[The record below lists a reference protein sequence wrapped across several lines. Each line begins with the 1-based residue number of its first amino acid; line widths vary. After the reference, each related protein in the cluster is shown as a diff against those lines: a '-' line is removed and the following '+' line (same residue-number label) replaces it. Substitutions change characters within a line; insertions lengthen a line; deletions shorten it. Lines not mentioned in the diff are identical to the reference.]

1 MNWLGSALERF
12 AVWQERVGSRV
23 LLTVL
28 AVVLVSAAVVPLW
41 WSSLQ
46 HAQLVSEIASVLR
59 EANIKERNP
68 QAINLVDRGT
78 VQLNGRE
85 VGSARVQLV
94 AQEMFNEAGTIDD
107 IPAFASFIAAIQ
119 APRWAPP
126 QVVEQPLLVGGIGIG
141 IAGVAVLA
149 IWLGLALPLMGITLV
164 TAPIATACFAF
175 GQMQLF
181 VAFTGIGILL
191 FLFLVATQL
200 ALRMLSPA
208 GAITGV
214 AHTLLLEATRQRISL
229 ACIGGLLVL
238 LPLLPLFISSR
249 DPLRYQVQTFIARG
263 TGLVFLVAAFLTL
276 LLACAT
282 VAFEIR
288 DRQIWSV
295 LTKPVSRFQYLAGKW
310 LGLAVLDG
318 LILTV
323 AGAAVLVQV
332 SLLSARPAGSMED
345 AAALTSQV
353 LVARATERPVYKSID
368 PIELRDAVNRAI
380 ENDTVLRGEI
390 EAGAKSE
397 ADVVRQLRVQKITE
411 FSSAQRTI
419 AAGASRS
426 YTFSGLLEA
435 RKAGIAPMLRYTFH
449 SGPDSTHEVYPV
461 SFLFGDLPPEL
472 VEYVPVQRNVLGIPV
487 EAIAEDGTLRV
498 TIVNGAMMQG
508 GRIIQAPWSLNFDAD
523 GLEVLHRVGGFEGNF
538 LRAMLVDWGKLLFI
552 AALGVSAAGIL
563 SFPVAVLVAMTIFI
577 VGSMSPFLEIA
588 VEQFAVPIDAPWFM
602 QVFEAFIQGFV
613 GSVQWVLAPFAS
625 VGSSTD
631 LVDGRVIPWG
641 SVVRAVGLIGLLW
654 SALAFAIG
662 GWAFS
667 RKEIAI
673 YSGGEG

>member
-1 MNWLGSALERF
+1 MSWIGSALERF
-12 AVWQERVGSRV
+12 ALWQERFSSRV
-23 LLTVL
+23 LLTVVSL
-28 AVVLVSAAVVPLW
+28 VLVSGAVVPLW

-46 HAQLVSEIASVLR
+46 HAQLIREIAGVLR
-59 EANIKERNP
+59 EANIQERN
-68 QAINLVDRGT
+68 AAAVNLVDRGM
-78 VQLNGRE
+78 VQVNGRE
-85 VGSARVQLV
+85 VGSPRVQAV
-94 AQEMFNEAGTIDD
+94 AQGMFNERGTVDEIA
-107 IPAFASFIAAIQ
+107 AFASFIAALE

-126 QVVEQPLLVGGIGIG
+126 QVVEQPMLVGGIGIG
-141 IAGVAVLA
+141 IAGLAVLA
-149 IWLGLALPLMGITLV
+149 IWLGLAVPLVGITVV
-164 TAPIATACFAF
+164 TAPIATVCYFV

-181 VAFTGIGILL
+181 IAFSGIGILL

-263 TGLVFLVAAFLTL
+263 TGAVFLVAAFLTL

-295 LTKPVSRFQYLAGKW
+295 LTKPVSRLQFLAGKW

-318 LILTV
+318 LILSV
-323 AGAAVLVQV
+323 AGTAVLVQV
-332 SLLSARPAGSMED
+332 SLLSARPAGSVED
-345 AAALTSQV
+345 AAALQSQV
-353 LVARATERPVYKSID
+353 LVARASERPVYKGMD
-368 PIELRDAVNRAI
+368 PIELRDTVNREI
-380 ENDTVLRGEI
+380 ENDAVLRAEI

-397 ADVVRQLRVQKITE
+397 AEVVRQLRVQKITE
-411 FSSAQRTI
+411 FSTAQRTI

-426 YTFSGLLEA
+426 YSFSGLIEA
-435 RKAGIAPMLRYTFH
+435 RKAGIAPMLRYSFH
-449 SGPDSTHEVYPV
+449 SGPDSSHEVYPV
-461 SFLFGDLPPEL
+461 SFLFGELPPQL
-472 VEYVPVQRNVLGIPV
+472 VEYVPVQRNVIPIPV

-498 TIVNGAMMQG
+498 TIVNGAMMEG
-508 GRIIQAPWSLNFDAD
+508 GRIMPAPWSMNFDAD
-523 GLEVLHRVGGFEGNF
+523 GLEALHRVGGFEGNF

-552 AALGVSAAGIL
+552 AALGVSAAGVL

-577 VGSMSPFLEIA
+577 VGSISPFLEIA
-588 VEQFAVPIDAPWFM
+588 VDQFAVPIDAPWFM
-602 QVFEAFIQGFV
+602 QVFEAFIRGFV
-613 GSVQWVLAPFAS
+613 GSVQWLLAPFAS

-641 SVVRAVGLIGLLW
+641 SVGRALGLIGLLW
-654 SALAFAIG
+654 SALAFALG

>member
-1 MNWLGSALERF
+1 MSWIGSALERF
-12 AVWQERVGSRV
+12 GLWQERFSSRV
-23 LLTVL
+23 LLTVVAML
-28 AVVLVSAAVVPLW
+28 LVSGAVVPLW

-46 HAQLVSEIASVLR
+46 HAQLVREIAGVLR
-59 EANIKERNP
+59 EANLQERN
-68 QAINLVDRGT
+68 AAAVNLVDRGM
-78 VQLNGRE
+78 VQVNGRE
-85 VGSARVQLV
+85 VGSPRVQAV
-94 AQEMFNEAGTIDD
+94 AQGMFNERGTVDE
-107 IPAFASFIAAIQ
+107 IPAFASFIGAVE

-126 QVVEQPLLVGGIGIG
+126 QVVEQPMLVGGIGIG
-141 IAGVAVLA
+141 IVALAVLA
-149 IWLGLALPLMGITLV
+149 IWLGLALPLVGITVV
-164 TAPIATACFAF
+164 TVPITAGCYFF

-181 VAFTGIGILL
+181 IAFSGIGILL
-191 FLFLVATQL
+191 VLFLVATQL

-263 TGLVFLVAAFLTL
+263 TGSVFLVAAFLTL

-295 LTKPVSRFQYLAGKW
+295 LTKPVSRLQFLSGKW
-310 LGLAVLDG
+310 LGLAVLDA
-318 LILTV
+318 LILSV
-323 AGAAVLVQV
+323 AGTAVLVQV
-332 SLLSARPAGSMED
+332 SLLSARPAGSVED
-345 AAALTSQV
+345 AAALQSQV
-353 LVARATERPVYKSID
+353 LVARASERPVYKGMD
-368 PIELRDAVNRAI
+368 PIELRDAVNREI
-380 ENDTVLRGEI
+380 ENDSVLRGEI

-411 FSSAQRTI
+411 FSTAQRTI

-426 YTFSGLLEA
+426 YSFSGLLEA
-435 RKAGIAPMLRYTFH
+435 RKAGIAPMLRYSFH
-449 SGPDSTHEVYPV
+449 SGPDSSHQVYPV
-461 SFLFGDLPPEL
+461 SFLFGDLPPQL
-472 VEYVPVQRNVLGIPV
+472 VEYVPVQRNVIPV
-487 EAIAEDGTLRV
+487 PAEAIAEDGTLRV
-498 TIVNGAMMQG
+498 TIVNGAMMEG
-508 GRIIQAPWSLNFDAD
+508 GRIMPAPWSMNFDAD
-523 GLEVLHRVGGFEGNF
+523 GLEVLHRVGGFGGNF

-552 AALGVSAAGIL
+552 AALGVSAAGVL

-577 VGSMSPFLEIA
+577 VGSISPFLEIA
-588 VEQFAVPIDAPWFM
+588 VDQFAVPIDAPWFM
-602 QVFEAFIQGFV
+602 QVFEAFIRGVV
-613 GSVQWVLAPFAS
+613 GSVQWLLAPFAS

-631 LVDGRVIPWG
+631 LVDGRLIPWG
-641 SVVRAVGLIGLLW
+641 SVGRAVGLIGLLW
-654 SALAFAIG
+654 SALAFAVG

>member
-1 MNWLGSALERF
+1 MNWIGSLLQRF
-12 AVWQERVGSRV
+12 AIWQERFKSRV
-23 LLTVL
+23 LLTVI
-28 AVVLVSAAVVPLW
+28 AVLLVGAAAGPLW

-46 HAQLVSEIASVLR
+46 HAQLVSEITGVLR

-68 QAINLVDRGT
+68 QAINLVERGV
-78 VQLNGRE
+78 VQLKGRDI
-85 VGSARVQLV
+85 GSPRVQSV
-94 AQEMFNEAGTIDD
+94 SQAMFNEGGTIDE
-107 IPAFASFIAAIQ
+107 IPAFASFIAATQ

-149 IWLGLALPLMGITLV
+149 IWLGLALPLSGITV
-164 TAPIATACFAF
+164 ATAPIAAACFAF

-181 VAFTGIGILL
+181 VAFTGIGVLL

-208 GAITGV
+208 GAVTGV
-214 AHTLLLEATRQRISL
+214 AHTLLLEAIRQRISL
-229 ACIGGLLVL
+229 ACICGLLGL

-295 LTKPVSRFQYLAGKW
+295 LTKPVTRFQYLIGKW
-310 LGLAVLDG
+310 LGLAVLDAV
-318 LILTV
+318 ILV
-323 AGAAVLVQV
+323 IGGVAVLVQV
-332 SLLSARPAGSMED
+332 SLLSARPAGSVED
-345 AAALTSQV
+345 AAALNSQV
-353 LVARATERPVYKSID
+353 LVARASERPAYKSID
-368 PIELRDAVNRAI
+368 PIELRDSVNREI
-380 ENDTVLRGEI
+380 ENDSVLRGEI

-397 ADVVRQLRVQKITE
+397 SDVVRQLRLRKITE
-411 FSSAQRTI
+411 FSTAQRTI
-419 AAGASRS
+419 AAGAARS
-426 YTFSGLLEA
+426 YSFSGLLEA
-435 RKAGIAPMLRYTFH
+435 RKAGISPMLRYCFH
-449 SGPDSTHEVYPV
+449 SGPDSSHEVYPV
-461 SFLFGDLPPEL
+461 SFLFGELPPEL
-472 VEYVPVQRNVLGIPV
+472 VEYVPVVRNVIAIPV
-487 EAIAEDGTLRV
+487 EAIAEDGTLKV
-498 TIVNGAMMQG
+498 TIVNGAMMPA
-508 GRIIQAPWSLNFDAD
+508 GRIMPAPWSMNFDAD

-563 SFPVAVLVAMTIFI
+563 SFPVAVLVAVTIFVI
-577 VGSMSPFLEIA
+577 GSMAPYLEVA

-602 QVFEAFIQGFV
+602 QVFEAFIHGFV
-613 GSVQWVLAPFAS
+613 GGVQWLLAPFAS

-641 SVVRAVGLIGLLW
+641 SVLRAVGLIGLLC

-662 GWAFS
+662 GFAFS

>member
-1 MNWLGSALERF
+1 MKWIGSALERF
-12 AVWQERVGSRV
+12 GVWQERVGSRMLLSALAV
-23 LLTVL
+23 LL
-28 AVVLVSAAVVPLW
+28 VSGAVVPLW

-46 HAQLVSEIASVLR
+46 HAQLVGEIVGVLR
-59 EANIKERNP
+59 EANIQERNQ
-68 QAINLVDRGT
+68 QAVNLVDRGL

-85 VGSARVQLV
+85 VGGARVQAV
-94 AQEMFNEAGTIDD
+94 ALGMFNESGTVDE
-107 IPAFASFIAAIQ
+107 IPVFASFIAATQ

-126 QVVEQPLLVGGIGIG
+126 QVVEQPMLVGGIGIG
-141 IAGVAVLA
+141 IACLAVMA
-149 IWLGLALPLMGITLV
+149 IWLGLSLSLVGITLV
-164 TAPIATACFAF
+164 TAPLATACFVL

-181 VAFTGIGILL
+181 VAFTGIGVLL

-208 GAITGV
+208 GAITGI
-214 AHTLLLEATRQRISL
+214 AHTLLLEATRQKISV
-229 ACIGGLLVL
+229 ACIAGLLVL
-238 LPLLPLFISSR
+238 LPLLPLFISSQ

-263 TGLVFLVAAFLTL
+263 SGLVFLVAAFLTL

-295 LTKPVSRFQYLAGKW
+295 LTKPVSRLQYLAGKW
-310 LGLAVLDG
+310 LGLAVLNG
-318 LILTV
+318 LILSV
-323 AGAAVLVQV
+323 AGMAVLVQV
-332 SLLSARPAGSMED
+332 SLISARPAGSVED
-345 AAALTSQV
+345 AAALNNQV
-353 LVARATERPVYKSID
+353 LVARATERPAYKSID
-368 PIELRDAVNRAI
+368 PIELRDSVNREI
-380 ENDTVLRGEI
+380 ENDSVLRGEI

-397 ADVVRQLRVQKITE
+397 ADVVRQLRVQKVTE
-411 FSSAQRTI
+411 FSTAQRTI

-426 YTFSGLLEA
+426 YSFSGLLEA
-435 RKAGIAPMLRYTFH
+435 RKAGITPMLRYTFH
-449 SGPDSTHEVYPV
+449 SGPDSSHEVYPV
-461 SFLFGDLPPEL
+461 SFLFGDLPPVL
-472 VEYVPVQRNVLGIPV
+472 VDYVPVQRNVIGIPV

-498 TIVNGAMMQG
+498 TIVNGAMMEG
-508 GRIIQAPWSLNFDAD
+508 GRIMQAPWSMNFDAD
-523 GLEVLHRVGGFEGNF
+523 GLEVLHRVGNFEGNF

-552 AALGVSAAGIL
+552 AALGISAAGIL
-563 SFPVAVLVAMTIFI
+563 SFPVAVLVAMTVFI
-577 VGSMSPFLEIA
+577 VGSMSPFLEVA
-588 VEQFAVPIDAPWFM
+588 VEQYAVPTDAPWFM
-602 QVFEAFIQGFV
+602 QVFEMFIRGFV
-613 GSVQWVLAPFAS
+613 GSVQWLLAPFAS

-641 SVVRAVGLIGLLW
+641 SVVRALGLIGLLW